1 MNGVDQFISPNGAN
15 IYLNTADSEIHQT
28 GDKNLSPRLKA

>member
-1 MNGVDQFISPNGAN
+1 MNGVAKYFSPNGAN
-15 IYLNTADSEIHQT
+15 VYLNTADSEIHQT